1 MTLEQMRIERAFSM
15 ADIARALGVSAL
27 SVSRWENGQAK
38 PSTGSVRALA
48 ALYGVS
54 VKEILNA
61 IEETQQKK

>member
-1 MTLEQMRIERAFSM
+1 MTLEQMRLERAFSM
-15 ADIARALGVSAL
+15 SDVARALGVTPV

-48 ALYGVS
+48 TLFNVS

-61 IEETQQKK
+61 IEESQKTK